1 MYLLVRGFDLSF
13 RTGISWFTRPMSLFC
28 HQKMTRKR
36 EQNLGDPQSISRK
49 ASNLRTFQPW
59 KNGRCPR
66 IYEVLILLSRL
77 WADSANG
84 RLHHSR
90 GFDLFNCR
98 FWHDLR
104 GFDLAFSPRET
115 WFTRFWSQE
124 RQYIYYIYNVY
135 TRFWS
140 RLRHSDGL
148 LFARSWSHSVSF
160 RPAPMHE
167 VLISLLAG
175 RRELIH
181 EVCISLR
188 RAESPKRDQNLVNGV
203 TLGETGAD
211 TKCDSLS

>member
-1 MYLLVRGFDLSF
+1 MYLLIRGFDLSF

-140 RLRHSDGL
+140 RLRHPDGL
-148 LFARSWSHSVSF
+148 LYTRFWSSAPQDPEALCTRFWSLCWHGAGSWFTRFVSLPDARN
-160 RPAPMHE
+160 
-167 VLISLLAG
+167 L
-175 RRELIH
+175 
-181 EVCISLR
+181 
-188 RAESPKRDQNLVNGV
+188 QNEIK
-203 TLGETGAD
+203 T
-211 TKCDSLS
+211 S